1 MQKCCKNCYH
11 YEACN
16 HFLKKE
22 NKHLGSCEGFVCGH
36 FKDKS
41 LVVELPCRVGDIVY
55 QIDGGEIYPIKI
67 SDVVIS
73 DCDTEFN
80 GCEIDDEGN
89 EFDEYSIQ
97 LSEFDETVFLTRA
110 EAEKALEDWG
120 NE

>member
-1 MQKCCKNCYH
+1 MPKCENCYH

-16 HFLKKE
+16 YFLKKE
-22 NKHLGSCEGFVCGH
+22 NKYLVSREGFVCEH

-41 LVVELPCRVGDIVY
+41 LIVELPCKVGDVLY

-89 EFDEYSIQ
+89 EFDEYSIR
-97 LSEFDETVFLTRA
+97 LSEFGKTVFTA
-110 EAEKALEDWG
+110 CEEAGKALEEWK